1 MTSCAFDSMSSTWQ
15 VCVHRVFALRIANC
29 RIYRMVFSSLLL
41 WSWYFFFGH
50 CGPDTCQGSHASKV
64 DFEQDKIFTVVTVS
78 IVSLV
83 RKL

>member
-1 MTSCAFDSMSSTWQ
+1 MCTGFLLCALQTAEYIEWWFPRCCFGAGT
-15 VCVHRVFALRIANC
+15 
-29 RIYRMVFSSLLL
+29 
-41 WSWYFFFGH
+41 FFLGH